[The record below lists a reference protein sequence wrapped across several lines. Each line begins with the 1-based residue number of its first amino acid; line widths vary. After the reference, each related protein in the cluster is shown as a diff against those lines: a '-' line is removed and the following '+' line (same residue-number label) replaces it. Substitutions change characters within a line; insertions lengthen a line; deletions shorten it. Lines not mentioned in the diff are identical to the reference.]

1 MTKTILKDACVNFI
15 NKRAKRCS
23 LPPKNIKTKKQRT
36 GNFGQRFNS
45 EASLKLAQGNH
56 LF

>member
-15 NKRAKRCS
+15 NKRVKRCS
-23 LPPKNIKTKKQRT
+23 LPPKYIKTKKQRT